1 MELPGMYRNLWI
13 TILAFRNV
21 VLCFLYAGLLTLLPI
36 MVPGKP
42 ARGGYVLLLMSGL
55 WVTEIIPIYVTALIP
70 LVFGPLLGIAPAST
84 ISPSY
89 TRVSFINYN
98 S

>member
-1 MELPGMYRNLWI
+1 M
-13 TILAFRNV
+13 FS
-21 VLCFLYAGLLTLLPI
+21 LLPLFI
-36 MVPGKP
+36 LKP

>member
-36 MVPGKP
+36 MVPGKV
-42 ARGGYVLLLMSGL
+42 RTMVIDQVLL
-55 WVTEIIPIYVTALIP
+55 YVNRFAI
-70 LVFGPLLGIAPAST
+70 LL
-84 ISPSY
+84 
-89 TRVSFINYN
+89 YN
-98 S
+98 N